1 MKRALTLLLLSLF
14 LFAGCSLA
22 PEKPISRAE
31 LMRTGIYTKYLVE
44 ESPEELLYALNTR
57 GEVVVESKRNIPN
70 RDFNIYLK
78 LLATADGIEVLEYD
92 R

>member
-1 MKRALTLLLLSLF
+1 MTRMLVALLLLILT
-14 LFAGCSLA
+14 GCSIA
-22 PEKPISRAE
+22 PDPPVTRIE
-31 LMRTGIYTKYLVE
+31 LMRTGIYTKYVVE

-70 RDFNIYLK
+70 KTFNIYLK
-78 LLATADGIEVLEYD
+78 LLATGDGIEVLEYD